1 MQGNVTS
8 PRKEIN
14 SAWAKSLWFNCTT
27 LALSPLSRS
36 QCALM
41 THERSREAEANTKA
55 LEETQKDEP
64 VQTKIGKKTLGQKDT
79 KRVFRLKR
87 DSCSHPSSLVKELCM
102 FTSLTML
109 VISVLI
115 ETHEKATCSVA
126 YLRLS
131 HSCFQKTHNFCPG
144 KSINV
149 HQIYQMLQ
157 PMFCVGFFRNWPLSG
172 Q

>member
-14 SAWAKSLWFNCTT
+14 SAWAKSMWFNCTT

-64 VQTKIGKKTLGQKDT
+64 IQTKIGKKHWDKKGVQLETGFMLTFIFTCWGVMYVYIFDYAGHIPLDWNTWKNNMFRCV
-79 KRVFRLKR
+79 KRGN
-87 DSCSHPSSLVKELCM
+87 
-102 FTSLTML
+102 
-109 VISVLI
+109 
-115 ETHEKATCSVA
+115 
-126 YLRLS
+126 
-131 HSCFQKTHNFCPG
+131 HSCFPKTHMFCPG
-144 KSINV
+144 KLSINV

-157 PMFCVGFFRNWPLSG
+157 PLASAWVQLASVCPLQCG